1 MLEIIGD
8 YWLTFLIGQYPNG
21 PLGGLAMTMIV
32 AVLSILMSFP
42 IAIGIAT
49 ARLSAWGWL
58 RMASAALSSF
68 VRGIP
73 LLMLIFWCYFVIP
86 IMTGYAVSG
95 FWTLVAALTIYEA
108 AYLSEVIRAGMAAV
122 PGGQTEAARSLGGGY
137 FLTLRRV
144 ILPQALFNVLPG
156 ITSQFIST
164 IKETSLG
171 YVIAVNELTF
181 AANQVNNQLLTQPL
195 QVFTIL
201 AAIYFLLCFLLSRG
215 LSVLEFSI
223 RRKRGLI

>member
-1 MLEIIGD
+1 MLEIIQS

-21 PLGGLAMTMIV
+21 PLGGLAMTIIV

-42 IAIGIAT
+42 IAIAFAM
-49 ARLSAWGWL
+49 ARLSTFGWL
-58 RMASAALSSF
+58 RAASSGVVNL

-95 FWTLVAALTIYEA
+95 FWTLVCALTIYEA
-108 AYLSEVIRAGMAAV
+108 AYLSEVIRAGMASVAK
-122 PGGQTEAARSLGGGY
+122 GQTEAARSLGGGY
-137 FLTLRRV
+137 FLTMRSV

-181 AANQVNNQLLTQPL
+181 AANQVNNLLLTQPL

-201 AAIYFLLCFLLSRG
+201 AAIYFILCFALSRG
-215 LSVLEFSI
+215 LSKIETSI
-223 RRKRGLI
+223 RRKRGLL

>member
-1 MLEIIGD
+1 MLDIIRE

-21 PLGGLAMTMIV
+21 PLGGLAMTLIV
-32 AVLSILMSFP
+32 ATLSIAMSFP
-42 IAIGIAT
+42 IAIALSV
-49 ARLSAWGWL
+49 ARLSPWKWMRSL
-58 RMASAALSSF
+58 SAALSNF
-68 VRGIP
+68 IRGIP

-95 FWTLVAALTIYEA
+95 FWTLVCALTLYEA
-108 AYLSEVIRAGMAAV
+108 AYLSEVIRAGMASV
-122 PGGQTEAARSLGGGY
+122 PKGQTEAARSLGGGY
-137 FLTLRRV
+137 FLTLRSV
-144 ILPQALFNVLPG
+144 VLPQALFNVLPG

-181 AANQVNNQLLTQPL
+181 AANQINNLLLTQPL

-201 AAIYFLLCFLLSRG
+201 AGIYFLLCLLLSRG
-215 LSVLEFSI
+215 LAVIETFI
-223 RRKRGLI
+223 RRKRGLL

>member
-122 PGGQTEAARSLGGGY
+122 PEGQTEAARSLGGGY

>member
-1 MLEIIGD
+1 MLDIIRE

-21 PLGGLAMTMIV
+21 PLGGLAMTLIV
-32 AVLSILMSFP
+32 AMLSIAMSFP
-42 IAIGIAT
+42 IAIALSV
-49 ARLSAWGWL
+49 ARLSPWKWMRSL
-58 RMASAALSSF
+58 SAALSNF
-68 VRGIP
+68 IRGIP

-95 FWTLVAALTIYEA
+95 FWTLVCALTLYEA
-108 AYLSEVIRAGMAAV
+108 AYLSEVIRAGMASV
-122 PGGQTEAARSLGGGY
+122 PKGQTEAARSLGGGY
-137 FLTLRRV
+137 FLTLRSV
-144 ILPQALFNVLPG
+144 VLPQALFNVLPG

-181 AANQVNNQLLTQPL
+181 AANQVNNLLLTQPL

-201 AAIYFLLCFLLSRG
+201 AGIYFLLCLLLSRG
-215 LSVLEFSI
+215 LAVIETSI
-223 RRKRGLI
+223 RRKRGLL

>member
-1 MLEIIGD
+1 MLDIISN

-42 IAIGIAT
+42 IAIGIAM

-58 RMASAALSSF
+58 RVASAALSSF

-108 AYLSEVIRAGMAAV
+108 AYLSEVIRAGMASV
-122 PGGQTEAARSLGGGY
+122 PKGQTEAARSLGGGY
-137 FLTLRRV
+137 FLTLRSV
-144 ILPQALFNVLPG
+144 VLPQALFNVLPG

-215 LSVLEFSI
+215 LSALEFSI

>member
-1 MLEIIGD
+1 MLDIIRD

-21 PLGGLAMTMIV
+21 PLGGLAMTLIV
-32 AVLSILMSFP
+32 ATLSILMSFP
-42 IAIGIAT
+42 LAIALAT
-49 ARLSAWGWL
+49 ARLSSWKWMRSL
-58 RMASAALSSF
+58 SASLSNF
-68 VRGIP
+68 IRGIP

-95 FWTLVAALTIYEA
+95 FWTLVCALTLYEA
-108 AYLSEVIRAGMAAV
+108 AYLSEVIRAGMASV
-122 PGGQTEAARSLGGGY
+122 PKGQTEAARALGGGY
-137 FLTLRRV
+137 FLTIRSV
-144 ILPQALFNVLPG
+144 VLPQALFNVLPG

-181 AANQVNNQLLTQPL
+181 AANQVNNLLLTQPL

-201 AAIYFLLCFLLSRG
+201 AGIYFLLCLLLSRG
-215 LSVLEFSI
+215 LAVLETSI
-223 RRKRGLI
+223 RRKRGLL

>member
-1 MLEIIGD
+1 MLEIISN

-42 IAIGIAT
+42 IAVGIAM

-58 RMASAALSSF
+58 RVASAALSSF

-108 AYLSEVIRAGMAAV
+108 AYLSEVIRAGMASV
-122 PGGQTEAARSLGGGY
+122 PKGQTEAARSLGGGY
-137 FLTLRRV
+137 FLTLRSV
-144 ILPQALFNVLPG
+144 VLPQALFNVLPG

-215 LSVLEFSI
+215 LSALEFSI

>member
-1 MLEIIGD
+1 MLEIIQD

-21 PLGGLAMTMIV
+21 PLGGLAMTIIV

-42 IAIGIAT
+42 IAVAFAM
-49 ARLSAWGWL
+49 ARLSAFGWL
-58 RMASAALSSF
+58 RAASAGLVNL

-95 FWTLVAALTIYEA
+95 FWTLVCALTIYEA
-108 AYLSEVIRAGMAAV
+108 AYLSEVIRAGMASV
-122 PGGQTEAARSLGGGY
+122 PKGQTEAARSLGGGY
-137 FLTLRRV
+137 FLTMRGV

-181 AANQVNNQLLTQPL
+181 AANQVNNLLLTQPL

-201 AAIYFLLCFLLSRG
+201 AAIYFILCFVLSRG
-215 LSVLEFSI
+215 LSRLETSI
-223 RRKRGLI
+223 RRKRGLL

>member
-1 MLEIIGD
+1 MLEIIQQN
-8 YWLTFLIGQYPNG
+8 WLTFLIGQYPNG

-32 AVLSILMSFP
+32 AVLSILASFP
-42 IAIGIAT
+42 IAVGLSM
-49 ARLSAWGWL
+49 ARLSAWKWL
-58 RMASAALSSF
+58 RITSSCVVNF

-95 FWTLVAALTIYEA
+95 FWTLVCALTIYEA
-108 AYLSEVIRAGMAAV
+108 AYLSEVIRAGMSSVAK
-122 PGGQTEAARSLGGGY
+122 GQTEAARSLGGGY
-137 FLTLRRV
+137 FLTMRSV

-164 IKETSLG
+164 VKETSLG

-181 AANQVNNQLLTQPL
+181 AANQVNNLLLTQPL

-201 AAIYFLLCFLLSRG
+201 AAIYFVLCFALSRG
-215 LSVLEFSI
+215 LSALETSI

>member
-1 MLEIIGD
+1 MLEIISN

-42 IAIGIAT
+42 IAVGIAM

-58 RMASAALSSF
+58 RVASAALSSF

-108 AYLSEVIRAGMAAV
+108 AYLSEVIRAGMASV
-122 PGGQTEAARSLGGGY
+122 PKGQTEAARSLGGGY
-137 FLTLRRV
+137 FLTLRSV
-144 ILPQALFNVLPG
+144 VLPQALFNVLPG

-215 LSVLEFSI
+215 LSALESSI

>member
-1 MLEIIGD
+1 MLEIIQNN
-8 YWLTFLIGQYPNG
+8 WLTFLIGQYPNG

-42 IAIGIAT
+42 IAIGFAM
-49 ARLSAWGWL
+49 ARLSPLAWL
-58 RMASAALSSF
+58 RAASSAVVNL

-86 IMTGYAVSG
+86 IVTGYAVSG
-95 FWTLVAALTIYEA
+95 LWTLVCALTIYEA
-108 AYLSEVIRAGMAAV
+108 AYLSEVIRAGMASV
-122 PGGQTEAARSLGGGY
+122 SKGQTEASRSLGGGY
-137 FLTLRRV
+137 FLTMRSV

-164 IKETSLG
+164 VKETSLG

-181 AANQVNNQLLTQPL
+181 AANQVNNILLTQPL

-201 AAIYFLLCFLLSRG
+201 AAIYFVLCFVLSRG
-215 LSVLEFSI
+215 LSTLETSI
-223 RRKRGLI
+223 RRKRGLL

>member
-1 MLEIIGD
+1 MLEIIQD

-21 PLGGLAMTMIV
+21 PLGGLAMTLIV

-42 IAIGIAT
+42 IAIGLAV
-49 ARLSAWGWL
+49 ARSSTWRWL
-58 RMASAALSSF
+58 RLASACVVNF

-95 FWTLVAALTIYEA
+95 FWTLVCALTIYEA
-108 AYLSEVIRAGMAAV
+108 SYLSEVIRAGIASI
-122 PGGQTEAARSLGGGY
+122 PKGQTEAARSLGGSY
-137 FLTLRRV
+137 MLTVRSV
-144 ILPQALFNVLPG
+144 VLPQALFNVLPG

-181 AANQVNNQLLTQPL
+181 AANQINNQLLTQPL

-201 AAIYFLLCFLLSRG
+201 AVIYFLLCFLLSRG
-215 LSVLEFSI
+215 LSAIETSI
-223 RRKRGLI
+223 RRKRGLL